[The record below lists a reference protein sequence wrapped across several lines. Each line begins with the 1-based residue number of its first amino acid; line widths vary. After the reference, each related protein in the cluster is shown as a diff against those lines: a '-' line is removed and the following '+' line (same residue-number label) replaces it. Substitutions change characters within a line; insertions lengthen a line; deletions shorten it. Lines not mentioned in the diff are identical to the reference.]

1 MDKIVDTP
9 LRPPP
14 RPARRINTI
23 SPEQIYVC
31 LYDHSSTDKATNEL
45 QFHRGD
51 LLYLINTE
59 GPNFYVGHKLTLPWD
74 PHNRPSLGLVH
85 REYIRPAYEK
95 AY

>member
-1 MDKIVDTP
+1 MDKVVDTP
-9 LRPPP
+9 LRPAP

-31 LYDHSSTDKATNEL
+31 LYDHSSTSKTANEL
-45 QFHRGD
+45 QFNRGD

-74 PHNRPSLGLVH
+74 PQRQPSLGLVY

-95 AY
+95 AC